1 MVMKVPASELITEY
15 LLNEWFRVPGRAVG
29 DELPTIV
36 ELFDQFGVGGV
47 QTVRDGV
54 KPLKDAGYVETR
66 YAPTRRWVVR
76 QLPPSGGKS
85 ASPARRSLVSAVPSP
100 VVLDQIREEL
110 VAAGDAVGVAIAM
123 VDRLR
128 LAAQP

>member
-1 MVMKVPASELITEY
+1 MGMKVPTSELITEY
-15 LLNEWFRVPGRAVG
+15 LLNDWLRAPGRAVG
-29 DELPTIV
+29 DELPTIA
-36 ELFDQFGVGGV
+36 ELFSQFGVGGV

-76 QLPPSGGKS
+76 QLPPSGGNS
-85 ASPARRSLVSAVPSP
+85 ASPVRRPPESDVPSP

-110 VAAGDAVGVAIAM
+110 VAAGDAVGAAIAM

-128 LAAQP
+128 LAVQL